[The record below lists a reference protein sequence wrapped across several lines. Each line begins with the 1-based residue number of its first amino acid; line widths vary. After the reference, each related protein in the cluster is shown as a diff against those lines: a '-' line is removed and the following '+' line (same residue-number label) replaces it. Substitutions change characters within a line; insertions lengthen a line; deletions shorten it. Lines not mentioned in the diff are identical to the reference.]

1 MTSLEVISS
10 SIMSITVREAF
21 KKERKKS
28 VNLFTL
34 FTVGGGGGFEVII
47 TLFILYLEW
56 PNL

>member
-21 KKERKKS
+21 KKEKKR